1 MALAEFLLATITS
14 PFDYLF
20 MMERRKRFSRLREGP
35 RMTSYYGTAGN
46 GKSYACRYALK
57 MLTGQDLEALGSSEF
72 TQAAVLDA
80 ACSGSCFPLLFD
92 DLQKDRIREWGHWG
106 KFYWDSGYSDGTPYP
121 QLIITANDRIDSGG
135 PLGRRVREI
144 AMNAAFTANEENS
157 VIVEQMLE
165 SNSELFLY
173 FSKLMLDDWLS
184 PDPNYRHGDELAA
197 GRIAIKELYRI
208 AKRKQPDWWP
218 TQPVEQVHDDQA
230 YQWLDMINKGVC
242 TLQIERDEIIAKF
255 DPNSP
260 GYEVDR
266 KRKLLPTSMAAETS
280 GTKVRIRNPS
290 QFIDWIAS
298 ARKVYPAP
306 LKWKTKKLLRRRFD

>member
-1 MALAEFLLATITS
+1 
-14 PFDYLF
+14 
-20 MMERRKRFSRLREGP
+20 
-35 RMTSYYGTAGN
+35 
-46 GKSYACRYALK
+46 
-57 MLTGQDLEALGSSEF
+57 
-72 TQAAVLDA
+72 
-80 ACSGSCFPLLFD
+80 
-92 DLQKDRIREWGHWG
+92 
-106 KFYWDSGYSDGTPYP
+106 
-121 QLIITANDRIDSGG
+121 
-135 PLGRRVREI
+135 
-144 AMNAAFTANEENS
+144 MNAAFTANEENS